1 MTTTVSAPSAPASEG
16 TAAATSG
23 TTTVSSAILEK
34 GEELARGRAKEGL
47 KKGNL
52 TGKKCL
58 GKKKGK
64 KLKKKN
70 AQSKKN
76 DRSLLTV
83 RQRVRLF

>member
-34 GEELARGRAKEGL
+34 GEVLARGRAKEGL

-64 KLKKKN
+64 KLKKKKTHS
-70 AQSKKN
+70 QKK
-76 DRSLLTV
+76 TTA
-83 RQRVRLF
+83 LFSRFDSA